1 MAYYIEKGCIG
12 CHYCELECPAS
23 AIYIQHGF
31 NQIDQDKCIECGACV
46 DRCRLDLIKSTEPEP
61 VPAPHDPVE
70 LSCQVLVVGAGG
82 VGTGAAA
89 RAADLGLDTILIEA
103 AKWYGGGTWFAHGG
117 QFHCF
122 FGRAASICPVA
133 LFTVAHSQVR
143 HAQCCSIR
151 LG

>member
-117 QFHCF
+117 QFPGAKRYY
-122 FGRAASICPVA
+122 GRMGKSSDIEP
-133 LFTVAHSQVR
+133 QVQFWLR
-143 HAQCCSIR
+143 NQKN
-151 LG
+151 G